1 MQDHVVLLLRTRQ
14 VGPVRVL
21 ICIEAQVPVRLPR
34 SYNKWHVIYPP
45 IEANRDLMLTMQ
57 DHDTSQH

>member
-21 ICIEAQVPVRLPR
+21 IWIEAQVPVRLPR
-34 SYNKWHVIYPP
+34 SYNKWHVTYSL
-45 IEANRDLMLTMQ
+45 IEASRDLMLTMQ